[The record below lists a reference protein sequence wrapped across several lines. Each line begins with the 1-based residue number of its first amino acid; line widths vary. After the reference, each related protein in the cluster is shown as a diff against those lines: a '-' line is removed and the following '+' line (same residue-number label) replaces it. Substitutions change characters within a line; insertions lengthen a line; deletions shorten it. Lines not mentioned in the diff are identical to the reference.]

1 MCAQL
6 RRPTCR
12 QTSQGKVTCQH
23 TSKDKK
29 KNDKYYLEVPDFSQG
44 TAEVVASLAYRDK
57 NPISETLTS
66 VQEYYD
72 HWIFGD
78 PNCGKMQTQF
88 SKLPRTE

>member
-1 MCAQL
+1 MHSYVG
-6 RRPTCR
+6 RR
-12 QTSQGKVTCQH
+12 V
-23 TSKDKK
+23 DKQAK
-29 KNDKYYLEVPDFSQG
+29 ERLLANIHRKIKREMIIITWKFQIFLKEH
-44 TAEVVASLAYRDK
+44 AEVVASLAYRDK